1 MPLEILGKLEPSEIK
16 VYEAL
21 DTMSIGRCSPI
32 EVKEHVKT
40 CIALSG
46 CQVPS
51 NDFFQFIVEFIIKNF
66 KEFKLKELG
75 VAFELYALG
84 KLTVDKSISFSPKF
98 VGDVMAAY
106 KPIAVKVRNSI
117 VAKKEEEPVREVTD
131 DEIVDYC
138 RTYWAD
144 STSKDFRFLNVKAFE
159 ILWKRKEIRF
169 DQERAEAIK
178 SKVRAFYRNRIEKKE
193 DEERLLNEDF
203 IKEQCKKYSL
213 MLYLNGEL

>member
-169 DQERAEAIK
+169 DQVKAEAIK

-203 IKEQCKKYSL
+203 IKDQCKKYSL

>member
-1 MPLEILGKLEPSEIK
+1 
-16 VYEAL
+16 
-21 DTMSIGRCSPI
+21 MSIGRCSPI

-84 KLTVDKSISFSPKF
+84 KLSVDKSISFTPKF

-117 VAKKEEEPVREVTD
+117 VAKEQEEPVREVTD

-144 STSKDFRFLNVKAFE
+144 STSKDFRFLNTKAFE